1 MKIRDKSK
9 KNSQIEEIANAYKKV
24 KEKHPNICDANE
36 IEKLARKY
44 LMRKKLLKSAGLF
57 LGGNLLVI
65 LIDIFCYNGPIGKN
79 LITSLLGLIGC
90 IMVIVGVCTFAKSL
104 HDPLTPKEAQELA
117 EKDKIEKG

>member
-1 MKIRDKSK
+1 M
-9 KNSQIEEIANAYKKV
+9 
-24 KEKHPNICDANE
+24 
-36 IEKLARKY
+36 
-44 LMRKKLLKSAGLF
+44 F
-57 LGGNLLVI
+57 LDGNLLVI

>member
-24 KEKHPNICDANE
+24 KEKHPDICDENE
-36 IEKLARKY
+36 IEMLTRKY
-44 LMRKKLLKSAGLF
+44 LMRKHMQKSAGLF
-57 LGGNLLVI
+57 LGGILLVI
-65 LIDIFCYNGPIGKN
+65 LINIFCYNGPIGKN
-79 LITSLLGLIGC
+79 LITSLLGLIGW

-104 HDPLTPKEAQELA
+104 PDPLTPKEAQELS